1 MQYLLTLAL
10 FEEFLIVEVSKE
22 GLGLREVI
30 EEKLD
35 MRVLRKKSDL

>member
-1 MQYLLTLAL
+1 M
-10 FEEFLIVEVSKE
+10 FEVSKE